1 MDKMAFT
8 VQTWEA
14 TYININKSKEN
25 SLDGIRRLPPN
36 PFLIWLSASLVPHC
50 SLCVSPPCRPVRETL
65 SVALVSAVPSVCGWE
80 VWGCVSRE
88 AWRGTNATPSA
99 TRCVIVCVCMWG
111 RSPIFPHHGLRHT
124 RTHSVSRPRL
134 FSELLEVGEVMIWPD
149 IKALTGW
156 LSFRKA
162 ADNCSSYWSPPPGAE
177 RSEPFITLIMWER
190 QRLFL
195 PTPHPSLN
203 PDS

>member
-14 TYININKSKEN
+14 IYISINKSKES
-25 SLDGIRRLPPN
+25 SLDGIRRPP
-36 PFLIWLSASLVPHC
+36 PFSSLTVH
-50 SLCVSPPCRPVRETL
+50 CVSPPCRPARETL

-99 TRCVIVCVCMWG
+99 IRCVCVCG
-111 RSPIFPHHGLRHT
+111 DARSPIICHM
-124 RTHSVSRPRL
+124 RTHSVSRPHL

-149 IKALTGW
+149 IKALAGW

-162 ADNCSSYWSPPPGAE
+162 ADNCSSYWSSPPGAE

-203 PDS
+203 SDS